1 MGSAPGSLTVEP
13 VTRSEGE
20 LDPFLRLRGVTKS
33 YDGDTLAVDHLNLTA
48 AEGELVALLGPS
60 GCGKTTTLRIIAGF
74 ISHDAGEIYVQNE
87 RVDHLRAS
95 MRGAGMVFQDYALF
109 PHMTVADNIAFGLR
123 MHHVPRARRMKQVQD
138 MLALV
143 ELWDQGDKYP
153 RELSGG
159 MQQRVALARALVL
172 EPRMLLLDEP
182 LSNLDAN
189 LRKQMRK
196 TIRDLQAKVGI
207 TTVFVTHDIEEAF
220 SLASRVAV
228 MNGGR
233 VEQYE
238 KPETMYGSPASA
250 FVARFV
256 GHVNVFEG
264 EFRPGSGGT
273 AVFRCAGFEVV
284 TNSEVHEAIDGA
296 YSIPPF
302 AIQLSDSLD
311 RPHADNVLP
320 GVVMTTAYVGG
331 SYSVLVQSGNAM
343 FECAVP
349 SRGEV
354 ADVPR
359 EGTDVWLCWGKR
371 EGYAVTN

>member
-1 MGSAPGSLTVEP
+1 MDGQVSARGWIAQEDVPVSREGRRLRVGSAPGSLTVEP

-33 YDGDTLAVDHLNLTA
+33 YDGDTLAV
-48 AEGELVALLGPS
+48 
-60 GCGKTTTLRIIAGF
+60 
-74 ISHDAGEIYVQNE
+74 
-87 RVDHLRAS
+87 
-95 MRGAGMVFQDYALF
+95 
-109 PHMTVADNIAFGLR
+109 
-123 MHHVPRARRMKQVQD
+123 
-138 MLALV
+138 
-143 ELWDQGDKYP
+143 
-153 RELSGG
+153 
-159 MQQRVALARALVL
+159 
-172 EPRMLLLDEP
+172 
-182 LSNLDAN
+182 
-189 LRKQMRK
+189 
-196 TIRDLQAKVGI
+196 
-207 TTVFVTHDIEEAF
+207 
-220 SLASRVAV
+220 
-228 MNGGR
+228 
-233 VEQYE
+233 EQYE
-238 KPETMYGSPASA
+238 NAETMYGSPASA

-256 GHVNVFEG
+256 GPVNVFEG